1 MHTPPPV
8 TPPVP
13 SKAVAIGLTL
23 AVALMCHVV
32 IEGVSVK
39 VEHDKTFNFKGV
51 RTWAWSPMGAGDVRM
66 ARTKDDDPERMK
78 RRIEPILLEAVA
90 AAMTRN
96 GLKEAAPAAT
106 AAPDITIAY
115 FLLLST
121 NMSAQTVGQFLPAT
135 VAWGL
140 PPFAPATQSL
150 TVMNQGSLVIDLSA
164 NATVIWRG
172 VAEAKIEIGID
183 DKRRESLVREAV
195 RDLLRKY
202 PK

>member
-1 MHTPPPV
+1 MHTPTPVAPPV
-8 TPPVP
+8 A
-13 SKAVAIGLTL
+13 SKFVAIGLAL

-32 IEGVSVK
+32 IEAVSVK
-39 VEHDKTFNFKGV
+39 VEHDKTFNFKAV
-51 RTWAWSPMGAGDVRM
+51 RTWAWSPLGAGDVRM

-78 RRIEPILLEAVA
+78 QRIEPIVLEAVT

-96 GLKEAAPAAT
+96 GLKEAVGPD
-106 AAPDITIAY
+106 AAPDITVAY
-115 FLLLST
+115 FVLLST

-135 VAWGL
+135 AMWGL

-164 NATVIWRG
+164 KAAVIWRG
-172 VAEAKIEIGID
+172 VAEAKIEIGAD
-183 DKRRESLVREAV
+183 DKRREALVREAV